1 MTYGTLP
8 VPGSRLCY
16 KVRGQGPALL
26 VIQGGG
32 GTADTSDGVAS
43 VLDTEFTVT
52 SYDRRGLLR
61 SPLDDPREPLSIER
75 HAWDALALLDALGVE
90 SAFVFGSS
98 LGALIGLELLRI
110 TPERVRLLVAHEP
123 PAPSLLGEA
132 DRAAHL
138 ASRRQVLATAL
149 QEGPRAAMRK
159 ALAAMGVDAEDREDD
174 CEPPASS
181 RAQSRE
187 TAFLLSREVRTTDAY
202 RLDPRALRRWSAR
215 VVPAFGSSSAAFYPA
230 ACARALATA
239 LGRKA
244 VEFPGGHNGYVLRPR
259 AFAETLRTVL
269 LTSQRES
276 GFSPSVTVES
286 HERDRKAEA
295 G

>member
-8 VPGSRLCY
+8 VPGARLCY

-32 GTADTSDGVAS
+32 GTADTSDGMAS
-43 VLDTEFTVT
+43 ALDAEFTVT

-61 SPLDDPREPLSIER
+61 SPLDDPRQPLSIER

-90 SAFVFGSS
+90 SAYVFGSS

-123 PAPSLLGEA
+123 PAPSLLGET

-138 ASRRQVLATAL
+138 ASRREVLTTAL

-159 ALAAMGVDAEDREDD
+159 ALAAMGVDGEDREDD

-202 RLDPRALRRWSAR
+202 TLDLRTLKRWVAR
-215 VVPAFGSSSAAFYPA
+215 IVPAFGSSSAAFYPA
-230 ACARALATA
+230 ACARALAAA
-239 LGRKA
+239 LGRNA
-244 VEFPGGHNGYVLRPR
+244 VQFPGGHNGYVLRPR
-259 AFAETLRTVL
+259 AFGEVLGAVL
-269 LTSQRES
+269 LTGQRES
-276 GFSPSVTVES
+276 GFSQRVTAQAEQ
-286 HERDRKAEA
+286 DRKVEA
-295 G
+295 S